1 MHGGNLPAL
10 LVAGGGQ
17 EVYLFLKHLL
27 QNIYFYFRFLC
38 GSLFAYGGGDMT
50 LKKKVAGVFLYMKV
64 VYLCWYGH

>member
-17 EVYLFLKHLL
+17 EVYLSLKHLL

-38 GSLFAYGGGDMT
+38 GSLFAYGGGI
-50 LKKKVAGVFLYMKV
+50 
-64 VYLCWYGH
+64 

>member
-1 MHGGNLPAL
+1 MHGGNIPAL

-17 EVYLFLKHLL
+17 EVYLSLKHLL

-38 GSLFAYGGGDMT
+38 GSLFAYMGGYDTEKESGR
-50 LKKKVAGVFLYMKV
+50 GCFYIKV

>member
-17 EVYLFLKHLL
+17 EVYLSLKHLL

-38 GSLFAYGGGDMT
+38 GSLFAYRGDMT
-50 LKKKVAGVFLYMKV
+50 LKKKWAGVFLYMKV
-64 VYLCWYGH
+64 VYLCEYGH